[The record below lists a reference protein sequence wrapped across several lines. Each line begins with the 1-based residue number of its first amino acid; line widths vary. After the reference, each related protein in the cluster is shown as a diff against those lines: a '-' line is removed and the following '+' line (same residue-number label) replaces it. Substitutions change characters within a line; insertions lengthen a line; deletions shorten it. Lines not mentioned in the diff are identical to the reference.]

1 MDDAPVAVTGATG
14 AIGGRVCR
22 HLAAA
27 GVPVRMVARDPAWCP
42 DVPGATI
49 ALAASYADG
58 EALRAALTGV
68 RSMLLVSGREAED
81 RVEQHRTAVDAAVA
95 AGVERVVY
103 TSFLNAAADAVFTLA
118 RQHHLTEEHIRASG
132 LAFVFLRDSLYAD
145 IVPYL
150 VGEDRTIRGPA
161 AEGKVSWVTRDDIAE
176 VAAAVLLD
184 ESLDGATLDLTGPEA
199 ITLTETA
206 AILTAATGAP
216 IRYQPETMEE
226 AWESRSAFD
235 APDWEKE
242 GWITSYSAIG
252 AGELEA
258 VSDTVAR
265 VTGHPARTL
274 NDFLTTHRE
283 TWRHLR

>member
-27 GVPVRMVARDPAWCP
+27 GTPIRMVARDPARCP

-58 EALRAALTGV
+58 EALRAALAGA
-68 RSMLLVSGREAED
+68 RSMLLVSGREAAD

-103 TSFLNAAADAVFTLA
+103 TSFLNASADAVFTLA
-118 RQHHLTEEHIRASG
+118 RQHHMTEEHIRASG